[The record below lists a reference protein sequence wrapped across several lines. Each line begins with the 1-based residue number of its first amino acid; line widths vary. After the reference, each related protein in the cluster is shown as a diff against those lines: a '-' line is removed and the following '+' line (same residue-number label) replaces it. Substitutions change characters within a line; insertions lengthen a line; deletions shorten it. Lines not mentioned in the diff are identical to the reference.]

1 MPWAAIKYVSS
12 VVTLCA
18 FVAAAIVVALKNRAD
33 SQVKQIETASK
44 SDRPKVINDL
54 NEFFPVATEG
64 LDEDSKKEVI
74 LQQIKER
81 SRRYLVNAIVIVLFG
96 LMAGGLTALS
106 VAKGTNQEKTDPCK
120 DLPFDQRPISC
131 LDNGKEGK

>member
-1 MPWAAIKYVSS
+1 VWYYLRDCSPQIGAVNY
-12 VVTLCA
+12 
-18 FVAAAIVVALKNRAD
+18 ALG
-33 SQVKQIETASK
+33 SYQVCLLRSDIKQIETASK
-44 SDRPKVINDL
+44 SDRPKVMNDL

-81 SRRYLVNAIVIVLFG
+81 SRRYMVNAIVIVLFG

>member
-33 SQVKQIETASK
+33 SQLKQIETASK
-44 SDRPKVINDL
+44 IDRPRVINDL

-64 LDEDSKKEVI
+64 LDDDSKKEVI

-81 SRRYLVNAIVIVLFG
+81 SQRYLVNAIVIVLFG
-96 LMAGGLTALS
+96 LMAGGL
-106 VAKGTNQEKTDPCK
+106 
-120 DLPFDQRPISC
+120 
-131 LDNGKEGK
+131 